1 MVPPES
7 KPRRV
12 LLGVTLATITIFGGL
27 VALFSW
33 QLRAQLRQEVLRRE
47 AEAIHAVA
55 LMQLGRVEGR
65 GLSAFSPEFVIDD
78 LFAAVLESSKLRGVV
93 SVQLFDAKGVLR

>member
-1 MVPPES
+1 MVPPNP

-12 LLGVTLATITIFGGL
+12 LLAVTLATIAIFGGL
-27 VALFSW
+27 IALITL
-33 QLRAQLRQEVLRRE
+33 QLRAQLRESVLRRE

-55 LMQLGRVEGR
+55 LMQSARVGEGLGLAEFG
-65 GLSAFSPEFVIDD
+65 AEFVIDD

-93 SVQLFDAKGVLR
+93 AV